1 MDRIRKEA
9 VVSQLKQQWADVM
22 SIVLADYRGVDV
34 PTVTTLRDEFR
45 KAGCHYKV
53 LKNTLVRI
61 AIQGSRMEPISALLE
76 GPTAVI
82 WSTDSP
88 SLPAKIATK
97 VAKAHEKF
105 VIKGGYF
112 DGQALDAKGVEGLAT
127 MPGKDELR
135 ASLLMTFLA
144 APTDFV
150 RTLAAGPTNF
160 LYVLQA
166 RERALGEP
174 HGE

>member
-1 MDRIRKEA
+1 MDKTQKA
-9 VVSQLKQQWADVM
+9 QVVSQLKEEWRDVM
-22 SIVLADYRGVDV
+22 SIVLADYRGIDV
-34 PTVTTLRDEFR
+34 PTVTAVRDEFR
-45 KAGCHYKV
+45 KAGCRYKV

-61 AIQGSRMEPISALLE
+61 AIQGSKIEPMAKLLE
-76 GPTAVI
+76 GPTAII
-82 WSTDSP
+82 WSHDSP
-88 SLPAKIATK
+88 SMPAKIASK
-97 VAKAHEKF
+97 VAKEHEKF
-105 VIKGGYF
+105 KIRGGYF
-112 DGQALDAKGVEGLAT
+112 DGQALDAKGVETLAT

-166 RERALGEP
+166 RERALG
-174 HGE
+174 GNQ

>member
-1 MDRIRKEA
+1 MDRTQKASIVSNLKEE
-9 VVSQLKQQWADVM
+9 WTDVQ
-22 SIVLADYRGVDV
+22 SVVLADYRGLDV
-34 PTVTTLRDEFR
+34 PTVTSLRDQFR
-45 KAGCHYKV
+45 QAGCHYRV

-61 AIQGSRMEPISALLE
+61 AIKGSPVEPMTKLLL

-82 WSTDSP
+82 WSTESP
-88 SLPAKIATK
+88 TAAAKVASKIAK
-97 VAKAHEKF
+97 EQEKF
-105 VIKGGYF
+105 IIKGGYF
-112 DGQALDAKGVEGLAT
+112 DGKMLDVKGVEILAA

-135 ASLLMTFLA
+135 SSLLMTFLA

-166 RERALGEP
+166 RERALG
-174 HGE
+174 G

>member
-1 MDRIRKEA
+1 MDRNEKEQI
-9 VVSQLKQQWADVM
+9 VSNLKEEWANVM
-22 SIVLADYRGVDV
+22 SIVLADARGIDV
-34 PTVTTLRDEFR
+34 PTITTVRNEFR
-45 KAGCHYKV
+45 KAGCHYRV

-61 AIQGSRMEPISALLE
+61 AIQGSKVEPITKLLE

-88 SLPAKIATK
+88 SAAAKVAAK
-97 VAKAHEKF
+97 VAKEHEKF

-112 DGQALDAKGVEGLAT
+112 DGQMLDVKGVESLAS

-135 ASLLMTFLA
+135 ATLLMTFLA

-166 RERALGEP
+166 RERALG
-174 HGE
+174 GNQ

>member
-1 MDRIRKEA
+1 MDRTQKA
-9 VVSQLKQQWADVM
+9 DKVSEIKAEWKDVQ
-22 SIVLADYRGVDV
+22 SIVLAEYRGIDV
-34 PTVTTLRDEFR
+34 PTVTALRDEFR

-61 AIQGSRMEPISALLE
+61 AIQGSKVEPISKLLV
-76 GPTAVI
+76 GPTALI
-82 WSTDSP
+82 WSTESP
-88 SLPAKIATK
+88 SAPAKLATK
-97 VAKAHEKF
+97 IAKENGKF
-105 VIKGGYF
+105 VIRGGYF
-112 DGQALDAKGVEGLAT
+112 DGQALDVAGVTSLAT

-135 ASLLMTFLA
+135 ATLLMTFLA

-166 RERALGEP
+166 RERALG
-174 HGE
+174 GGNQ

>member
-1 MDRIRKEA
+1 MDRTQKEQ
-9 VVSQLKQQWADVM
+9 VVSQLKEEWKDVQ
-22 SIVLADYRGVDV
+22 SIVLADARGIDV
-34 PTVTTLRDEFR
+34 PTITSVRNEFR

-61 AIQGSRMEPISALLE
+61 AIQGSKVEPITKLLE

-82 WSTDSP
+82 WSTESP
-88 SLPAKIATK
+88 SAAAKVATK
-97 VAKAHEKF
+97 VAKEQEKF

-112 DGQALDAKGVEGLAT
+112 DGQVLDKTGVENLAT

-135 ASLLMTFLA
+135 ATLLMTFLA

-166 RERALGEP
+166 RERALG
-174 HGE
+174 GSK